1 MPHPA
6 LVAAED
12 TMFWSRA
19 GQLLALMGATSLIAS
34 CAPYNVRT
42 DYDDEVSF
50 SQFRTFAW
58 MDTTRRREGET
69 DNPFL
74 ERRVKRAVETVMAER
89 GLSPAEGTQAD
100 VLVTAFVVGPS
111 SYDRSGSRWLGS
123 GCGPSLSVWFAPR
136 YSFGYRRR
144 YSPFFFPSAYWPDPW
159 GYACSYRVGYGYGW
173 LPLYGSPGRQMAGTL
188 VVDILDREKHELL
201 WRGTAEGA
209 LIDAR
214 RTDQQ
219 QESIDKIVRE
229 VLKEYP
235 PKN

>member
-1 MPHPA
+1 MYRSRTGRTLAMP
-6 LVAAED
+6 AAI
-12 TMFWSRA
+12 A
-19 GQLLALMGATSLIAS
+19 ILAS
-34 CAPYNVRT
+34 CSPYQVHT
-42 DYDDEVSF
+42 DYDDAVSF
-50 SQFRTFAW
+50 AGFRTFAW
-58 MDTTRRREGET
+58 MDSTRRRDGEA

-74 ERRVKRAVETVMAER
+74 ERRVKRAVETAMAER

-111 SYDRSGSRWLGS
+111 SRDRIASNWMGA

-136 YSFGYRRR
+136 YSYGYRRR
-144 YSPFFFPSAYWPDPW
+144 LSPFFYPSSYYANPW
-159 GYACSYRVGYGYGW
+159 GYACSYRIGYGYGW

-209 LIDAR
+209 LIDTR
-214 RTDQQ
+214 RSDQQ
-219 QESIDKIVRE
+219 QATIDRIVRE